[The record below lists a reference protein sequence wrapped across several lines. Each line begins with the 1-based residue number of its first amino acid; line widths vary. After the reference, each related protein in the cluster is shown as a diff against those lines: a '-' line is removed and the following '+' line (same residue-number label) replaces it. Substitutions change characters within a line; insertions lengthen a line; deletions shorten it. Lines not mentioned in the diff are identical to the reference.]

1 MNINEIILKELIN
14 GKSLDEKASI
24 KINTE
29 LAMEYLKWIS
39 YIPKNE
45 QLKVNCI
52 LSKTARR
59 LSLKEISILQKFKKN
74 QELVEILKRYR
85 SDKCLN
91 KDVLD
96 VYNLMNRKSLEKI
109 IREKLTKDEL
119 EEANKIVAEYK
130 KMSDQELNN
139 YIFTNKKQENYE
151 KLSIIES
158 YVYHEINK
166 EFYLRS
172 NNRLEKHITSQ
183 IEQNEIVRMKSYKK
197 TNN

>member
-1 MNINEIILKELIN
+1 MNVNEIILKELIN

-45 QLKVNCI
+45 QLEVNCI

-74 QELVEILKRYR
+74 QELVEILKRYC

-130 KMSDQELNN
+130 KMSDQYLNN
-139 YIFTNKKQENYE
+139 
-151 KLSIIES
+151 
-158 YVYHEINK
+158 
-166 EFYLRS
+166 
-172 NNRLEKHITSQ
+172 
-183 IEQNEIVRMKSYKK
+183 
-197 TNN
+197 

>member
-172 NNRLEKHITSQ
+172 NNRLEKHIASQ

>member
-1 MNINEIILKELIN
+1 MDIDRIILNEILKSNKKTGTIRIN
-14 GKSLDEKASI
+14 D
-24 KINTE
+24 E

-39 YIPKNE
+39 YIPKKNKE
-45 QLKVNCI
+45 TINVI
-52 LSKTARR
+52 LSKESVELTLDEINILNRF
-59 LSLKEISILQKFKKN
+59 KEEKK
-74 QELVEILKRYR
+74 LTEILKRYF
-85 SDKCLN
+85 SNDYLN
-91 KDVLD
+91 SDVLK
-96 VYNLMNRKSLEKI
+96 VYDLMKKESIEKI

-139 YIFTNKKQENYE
+139 YIFTNRKQENYE

-158 YVYHEINK
+158 YVYHEIK
-166 EFYLRS
+166 KVFYLRS
-172 NNRLEKHITSQ
+172 NNRLKKHIASQ